1 MFPANTQRRK
11 AVPGFSFAPL
21 RLCGKKIFA
30 IAIALS
36 FFTTLVPVVAA
47 SADSSSTMAC
57 CVGKTAGHCDSG
69 LVVEKLPDPKD
80 PMCGLDT
87 GMEDDGITI
96 VAEPAHTESHQT
108 SEAAPSGPAVQ
119 SASLSEPCQM
129 ECGACATAS
138 TRQQKRD
145 RGVVQTAINQSSPL
159 TTLSIYED
167 LTVLFSANENWEQT
181 SPRGPP
187 ANLR

>member
-1 MFPANTQRRK
+1 MFPAKRRK

-36 FFTTLVPVVAA
+36 FFTTLVPIAA
-47 SADSSSTMAC
+47 AFADNSSTMAC

-69 LVVEKLPDPKD
+69 LAVEKLPDPKD

-87 GMEDDGITI
+87 GDLEDDGITI
-96 VAEPAHTESHQT
+96 VAEPSHTESHHT
-108 SEAAPSGPAVQ
+108 SESAPSGIAVET
-119 SASLSEPCQM
+119 AALSQPCQM
-129 ECGACATAS
+129 DCGACATAS
-138 TRQQKRD
+138 TRQQKRE
-145 RGVVQTAINQSSPL
+145 RGVVQSAIYQISPITSL
-159 TTLSIYED
+159 LNYD
-167 LTVLFSANENWEQT
+167 NLTVLFSSDENGEQT

-187 ANLR
+187 ARR